1 MTHKTA
7 LIIGAGVA
15 GLSAAWW
22 LRKVGR
28 RSIEIERAPDLRT
41 AGHMLGLSG
50 PGLEVA
56 KRMGIEPQLQANA
69 CIINENIYRDR
80 KGRELLRM
88 RYREFLKDLPYIAL
102 RRTDLVQ
109 ALRDALG
116 DDADI
121 RFSAV
126 AEKIVDFG
134 DGVTVH
140 LADGTHLSGDL
151 LIGADGFRSWVR
163 REVFGPDERFFKEL
177 GYRFATYD
185 LEDTLKLG
193 IDFLSYTEPGHI
205 VEYYTLRDGRIAA
218 LHAWTTTETG
228 VVPNEARW
236 PMLRHVARNA
246 HPQVHEIISA
256 AERGP
261 LPLIDNLTLVDMPT
275 WSKGRVTLLGDAAHC
290 LTLISGQGAGM
301 SIASASMLAEELE
314 SKPVEEAQRRHEERL
329 RPAILKLQERSR
341 KMGAL
346 FVPAS
351 PLSFHLRNF
360 ALRHMP
366 RAWLGQYFINAIR
379 SEILATSDAS

>member
-22 LRKVGR
+22 LRKVGW
-28 RSIEIERAPDLRT
+28 RSIVIERAPDLRT

>member
-22 LRKVGR
+22 LRKVGW
-28 RSIEIERAPDLRT
+28 RSIVIERAPDLRT

-126 AEKIVDFG
+126 AEKIVDLG

-218 LHAWTTTETG
+218 LHAWTTTEAG

>member
-1 MTHKTA
+1 MTQKTA
-7 LIIGAGVA
+7 LIVGAGVA

-22 LRKVGR
+22 LKKVGW
-28 RSIEIERAPDLRT
+28 RSVVIERAPDLRT

-56 KRMGIEPQLQANA
+56 KRMGIEPQLQAKA
-69 CIINENIYRDR
+69 CVINENIYRDR

-88 RYREFLKDLPYIAL
+88 RYREFLKDLHYIAL

-109 ALRDALG
+109 ALRDALA
-116 DDADI
+116 DNADI

-126 AEKIVDFG
+126 AEEIVDSG
-134 DGVTVH
+134 NHVTVH

-151 LIGADGFRSWVR
+151 LIGADGLRSWVR

-185 LEDTLKLG
+185 LEDTLNLG

-218 LHAWTTTETG
+218 LHAWTTAETG
-228 VVPNEARW
+228 IVPDEARW
-236 PMLRHVARNA
+236 PMLRHVSRNA
-246 HPQVHEIISA
+246 HPQVREIIGA
-256 AERGP
+256 AQQGP
-261 LPLIDNLTLVDMPT
+261 LPLIDNLTLVDMPA
-275 WSKGRVTLLGDAAHC
+275 WSKGRVMLLGDAAHC

-301 SIASASMLAEELE
+301 SIASAAMLAEELG
-314 SKPVEEAQRRHEERL
+314 SKPIEEALRRHEERL

>member
-1 MTHKTA
+1 MKQKTA

-22 LRKVGR
+22 LKKAGW
-28 RSIEIERAPDLRT
+28 RSVVIERAPDLRT

-69 CIINENIYRDR
+69 CVINENIYRDR

-88 RYREFLKDLPYIAL
+88 RYGEFLKDLPYIAL

-126 AEKIVDFG
+126 AEKIVDSG
-134 DGVTVH
+134 DHVTVH

-151 LIGADGFRSWVR
+151 LVGADGLRSWVR

-185 LEDTLKLG
+185 LEDTLNLG

-218 LHAWTTTETG
+218 LHAWTTSETG
-228 VVPNEARW
+228 IVPDEARW
-236 PMLRHVARNA
+236 PMLRHVARNG
-246 HPQVHEIISA
+246 HPQVHEIIGA
-256 AERGP
+256 AQQGQ
-261 LPLIDNLTLVDMPT
+261 LPLIDNLTLVDMPI
-275 WSKGRVTLLGDAAHC
+275 WSKGRVILLGDAAHC

-301 SIASASMLAEELE
+301 SIASAAMLAEELGG
-314 SKPVEEAQRRHEERL
+314 KPIDEALRRHEERL

-379 SEILATSDAS
+379 SEILATSDPS